1 MEETKMLNTKSL
13 VAFALLVPLMG
24 AAIPAHAAKDSKSA
38 RAACFQKANEV
49 VASQGFSANT
59 AEKNAM
65 GLDAYRQCCQKAGIR
80 P

>member
-1 MEETKMLNTKSL
+1 MLKPKFL

-24 AAIPAHAAKDSKSA
+24 AAIPAQAAKMDSKAA
-38 RAACFQKANEV
+38 RAACFQKANEA
-49 VASQGFSANT
+49 VAAQGFSANT

>member
-1 MEETKMLNTKSL
+1 MLNTKSL
-13 VAFALLVPLMG
+13 LALALLAPLLG
-24 AAIPAHAAKDSKSA
+24 AAMPAQAAKMDSKAA

-49 VASQGFSANT
+49 VAAQGFSANT